1 MTVLQQ
7 IANSMLAALNT
18 GRPVG
23 VPEAKLWTGV
33 ALELVDLPART
44 LAWTE
49 EVTARA
55 GGVATSPLVTRR
67 VSFHVQDLVAGTG
80 AGGVTPQ
87 EAGEAFRAWSVQALV
102 GQRYPGGDGKPL
114 AIDTVETGTLWELE
128 QGEEPFMRCT
138 HTFDVSF
145 TTRANDAELRA

>member
-1 MTVLQQ
+1 MTILQQ
-7 IANSMLAALNT
+7 VADAILAALNT
-18 GRPVG
+18 GRPAG

-33 ALELVDLPART
+33 ALEPEDLPART

-49 EVTARA
+49 EATARA

-80 AGGVTPQ
+80 AGGQPAQ
-87 EAGEAFRAWSVQALV
+87 AACEPLRAWSVKALS
-102 GQRYPGGDGKPL
+102 GQRYTGGDGKPL
-114 AIDTVETGTLWELE
+114 AIDTVETGTTWQLE
-128 QGEEPFMRCT
+128 QGEEPYTRCT
-138 HTFDVSF
+138 HTFDVTF